1 MKRRT
6 LLANL
11 GMGVTGMAL
20 SAQGVPGG
28 LHHKA
33 KAKHVIWIF
42 LEGGLSHLESFDPKP
57 ELNKWAGKTIAET
70 PHRGVLDAPF
80 TKQNVVE
87 FTASERKL
95 MTTVLPLQ
103 VGFQKRGQSGLEISD
118 WWPHVAGVADELA
131 VVRSVWTTDNDHAAQ
146 LQFHTGRH
154 IFQGYYPS
162 VGSWVHYGLGSLN
175 ENLPSFVVLG
185 PPTPPHLGGAGT
197 FGGNYLGPQHSG
209 VHLASDPARPLTYA
223 SPELAMGAEEQKR
236 QFEFIGAL
244 NALDD
249 VSDAS
254 VRARIQSYE
263 LAFRMQAAVP
273 EVFRHESE
281 SAVTRKLYGLEQE
294 NTRAFGQ
301 DLLSARRLVEQG
313 VRFVQVFHGYRT
325 DGNGWDAHTELKK
338 NHTRLCGEVD
348 GPIAGLIRDLKQRG
362 LLDETLIVI
371 GTEFGRTPGVEG
383 AREGRDHHPFGFSV
397 VMAGGGLK
405 RGVAHG
411 ETDALGFHAVV
422 DRHYV
427 TDIHS
432 TVLWQLGLDSR
443 KLNVAGQQRLDQD
456 YGAPIRAIMA

>member
-6 LLANL
+6 FLADL

-28 LHHKA
+28 AHHKA
-33 KAKHVIWIF
+33 RAKHVIWIF

-197 FGGNYLGPQHSG
+197 YGANYLGPQHSG

-223 SPELAMGAEEQKR
+223 SPEMAMGAEEQKR

-249 VSDAS
+249 VSDES
-254 VRARIQSYE
+254 VRARIKSYE

-281 SAVTRKLYGLEQE
+281 SEVTRKLYGLDQE

-338 NHTRLCGEVD
+338 NHSRLCGEVD

-427 TDIHS
+427 TDIHA

-443 KLNVAGQQRLDQD
+443 KLNVPGQQRLDQD